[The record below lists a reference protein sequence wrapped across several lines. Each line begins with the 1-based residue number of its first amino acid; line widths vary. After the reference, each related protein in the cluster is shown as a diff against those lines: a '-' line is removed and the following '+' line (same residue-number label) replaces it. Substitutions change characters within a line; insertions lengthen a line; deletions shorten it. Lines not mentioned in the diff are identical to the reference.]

1 MHSFVR
7 NLITEWR
14 RLGLPVEDATAIVA
28 VSGGADSVSLLLG
41 LNALVK
47 SAKLNIKIVAA
58 HLNHQLRGVESDVD
72 EQFVKH
78 LTTELGIGLDLH
90 REKIK
95 IDGNLEQNAREAR
108 YKFLAESANN
118 LKAFAVLTGHTMNDQ
133 AETFLMNLIR
143 GSGPEGLSGMKAV
156 RALDTETQ
164 GGGDAGNETEDEIVS
179 PSPRSAALTSPFL
192 PFSSS
197 PLLLVRPLLT
207 WAKRI
212 DTEAYCHDLG
222 IEYRYDTMNE
232 DTAFKRVQ
240 IRKILLPLL
249 EDMNPKIVET
259 LAQTAALMPGRKTYE
274 KQLPNGEE
282 LLLSELK
289 ALPTGDLYE
298 TLRSWLGKR
307 RGNTRSLALKHIQAI
322 ERLVFSEKSG
332 KTAEMPGGRVV
343 KSGGKLVYKENKVEN

>member
-14 RLGLPVEDATAIVA
+14 RLELPVENATVVVA
-28 VSGGADSVSLLLG
+28 VSGGADSVSLLLA
-41 LNALVK
+41 LNELRK

-78 LTTELGIGLDLH
+78 LTTELGVGLDLH
-90 REKIK
+90 RKKISSE
-95 IDGNLEQNAREAR
+95 GNLEQNARNAR
-108 YKFLAESANN
+108 YKFLAESARN

-133 AETFLMNLIR
+133 AETFLLNLIR
-143 GSGPEGLSGMKAV
+143 GSGPDGLGGMRV
-156 RALDTETQ
+156 MRELEEENRER
-164 GGGDAGNETEDEIVS
+164 NENESVS
-179 PSPRSAALTSPFL
+179 SPLL
-192 PFSSS
+192 PFSSH
-197 PLLLVRPLLT
+197 PLLLIRPLLT

-212 DTEAYCHDLG
+212 DTEAFCHELG

-249 EDMNPKIVET
+249 EDMNPRIVET
-259 LAQTAALMPGRKTYE
+259 LANTASLMQNVATPDETSDNAVIRNELSLSLLKTLS
-274 KQLPNGEE
+274 KQE
-282 LLLSELK
+282 LYS
-289 ALPTGDLYE
+289 
-298 TLRSWLGKR
+298 TLRGWLR
-307 RGNTRSLALKHIQAI
+307 QLRGNTRALQLKHIQAI

-332 KTAEMPGGRVV
+332 KTSELPGGRVV
-343 KSGGKLVYKENKVEN
+343 KSGGKLIYEENKVVN

>member
-1 MHSFVR
+1 VHSFIR

-14 RLGLPVEDATAIVA
+14 GLELPVENVTVVVA

-41 LNALVK
+41 LNELRK
-47 SAKLNIKIVAA
+47 TAKLNIKIVAA

-95 IDGNLEQNAREAR
+95 ADGNLEQNARNAR
-108 YKFLAESANN
+108 YEFLIEAARNVN
-118 LKAFAVLTGHTMNDQ
+118 AFAVLTGHTLNDQ
-133 AETFLMNLIR
+133 AETFLLNLIR
-143 GSGPEGLSGMKAV
+143 GSGPEGLGGMRTV
-156 RALDTETQ
+156 R
-164 GGGDAGNETEDEIVS
+164 EIDGEKGRRGEREKGRKGEREICDS
-179 PSPRSAALTSPFL
+179 PAL

-197 PLLLVRPLLT
+197 PLLLIRPLLN
-207 WAKRI
+207 WAKRG
-212 DTEAYCHDLG
+212 DTEAFCHEVG

-259 LAQTAALMPGRKTYE
+259 LANTASLMQGVE
-274 KQLPNGEE
+274 SGEPTEIEAE
-282 LLLSELK
+282 LSLSELK
-289 ALPTGDLYE
+289 TLSKTELYKL
-298 TLRSWLGKR
+298 LRSWLR
-307 RGNTRSLALKHIQAI
+307 QHRGNTRRLQLKHIEAI

-332 KTAEMPGGRVV
+332 KTSELPGGKVI
-343 KSGGKLVYKENKVEN
+343 KTGGKLVYEENKVEN